1 MWVFLRRTALAVA
14 VMAAGAV
21 TATAGS
27 ALAGDVTVVTDE
39 PQLARQV
46 FSLVNS
52 YRASLGL
59 SSLVWDESLAAA
71 AAWHARWLAS
81 RCSFVEEVDG
91 DVYRL
96 RFADSCRL
104 VHHDGL
110 GRGPGERAAAFGFS
124 RPWAVG
130 ENIAAPWGRDP
141 ATALRQWQ
149 ESPGHDANQ
158 RRPDYALAGAGAA
171 CVRYSGSLV
180 IAERPILCFYVIDFA
195 LGEEQGTG
203 GVGQP
208 QPTPTPNRASSGPTS
223 APGPTPRAG
232 SGGGAAQGGT
242 AGDPCVGRKVA
253 PAPGEMVIYRVAPG
267 DTLAGLAARFLGDAQ
282 RYCDLAAWND
292 IRAPYWLQV
301 GQELKVPAPAEGDV
315 RSEATQ
321 DEGRQQQEGGAQE
334 GGGEERPTSEEVTPP
349 EEEYGSDGLAVGGA
363 EGGQGRTAEVARQ
376 KEGGG
381 HPVLTFIGRLLR
393 RLRELWP
400 F

>member
-1 MWVFLRRTALAVA
+1 
-14 VMAAGAV
+14 MAAGAV
-21 TATAGS
+21 AATAGS
-27 ALAGDVTVVTDE
+27 ALAGDVTVVTEE

-46 FSLVNS
+46 FSLVNG

-59 SSLVWDESLAAA
+59 SPLAWDESLAAA

-81 RCSFVEEVDG
+81 QCRFVEEVEEEVDG
-91 DVYRL
+91 TSYRL
-96 RFADSCRL
+96 RLADGCL
-104 VHHDGL
+104 VTHRDGL
-110 GRGPGERAAAFGFS
+110 GRGPGERAAAFGFP

-180 IAERPILCFYVIDFA
+180 IAERPILCFYVINFA

-208 QPTPTPNRASSGPTS
+208 QPMPTPNQASSGPTY

-232 SGGGAAQGGT
+232 SGGGADQGAT
-242 AGDPCVGRKVA
+242 AGDPCVGRKVT

-267 DTLAGLAARFLGDAQ
+267 DTLAALAARFLGDPQ

-315 RSEATQ
+315 KSERVQ
-321 DEGRQQQEGGAQE
+321 EEGQQQEARE
-334 GGGEERPTSEEVTPP
+334 GTGEETPASEEVTPP
-349 EEEYGSDGLAVGGA
+349 EEEHGSDVLTVGGA
-363 EGGQGRTAEVARQ
+363 EDGQATATEVARE

>member
-1 MWVFLRRTALAVA
+1 MWACWRRAALAA
-14 VMAAGAV
+14 VMAAGAGA
-21 TATAGS
+21 ATAGS
-27 ALAGDVTVVTDE
+27 GLAGDVTVVTEE

-46 FSLVNS
+46 FSLVNG

-59 SSLVWDESLAAA
+59 SSLAWEESLAAA

-81 RCSFVEEVDG
+81 QCRFVEEVDG
-91 DVYRL
+91 ASYRL
-96 RFADSCRL
+96 RLADGCL
-104 VHHDGL
+104 VTHRDGL
-110 GRGPGERAAAFGFS
+110 GRRAGERAAAFGFP

-130 ENIAAPWGRDP
+130 ENIAAPWGEEP
-141 ATALRQWQ
+141 AAALRQWQ

-171 CVRYSGSLV
+171 CLRYSGSLV
-180 IAERPILCFYVIDFA
+180 FAERPILCFYVIDFA

-232 SGGGAAQGGT
+232 SGGGADQGAT
-242 AGDPCVGRKVA
+242 AGDPCAGRKVA
-253 PAPGEMVIYRVAPG
+253 PAPQEMVIYRVAPG
-267 DTLAGLAARFLGDAQ
+267 DTLAGLSARFLGDPQ

-292 IRAPYWLQV
+292 IRALYWLRA
-301 GQELKVPAPAEGDV
+301 GQELKAPAPAGGDM
-315 RSEATQ
+315 RSEAAQ
-321 DEGRQQQEGGAQE
+321 DEGRQQEGGAQE
-334 GGGEERPTSEEVTPP
+334 GGGEERPTSEEMAPP
-349 EEEYGSDGLAVGGA
+349 EEEYDSDVLAVGEA
-363 EGGQGRTAEVARQ
+363 EDGQGAATEVAKE

-381 HPVLTFIGRLLR
+381 HLVLTFIGRLLR